1 MMLTITLKV
10 ILGFIALMIV
20 IRLMGK
26 KELSEVTP
34 FDIVFLLMLGG
45 ILEETLYDNKVQVWH
60 FLYAIILW
68 TVLSLMTNLAV
79 RKYDK
84 LRPFIKGE
92 PSILINKG
100 VLDIKEL
107 KKNKMETEQLLSLL
121 RQQGIFSIREVKYVI
136 LEPGGQISVMKQ
148 DSSDQVTTD
157 TLPRL
162 LIDEGQIVNRTLNQI
177 RKNEQWVIN
186 LLKKEGYEDIKKV
199 YYAEWSEGKGLY
211 VQCNE

>member
-10 ILGFIALMIV
+10 ILGFIALMLV

-68 TVLSLMTNLAV
+68 TVLSLITNLVV

-136 LEPGGQISVMKQ
+136 LEPGGQISVMKK
-148 DSSDQVTTD
+148 DSSDQITTD

-177 RKNEQWVIN
+177 IKNEQWVIN

>member
-1 MMLTITLKV
+1 MVLTITLKV
-10 ILGFIALMIV
+10 ILGFIALMLV

-68 TVLSLMTNLAV
+68 TVLSFITNLVV

-107 KKNKMETEQLLSLL
+107 KINKMETEQLLSLL

-136 LEPGGQISVMKQ
+136 LEPGGQISVMKK
-148 DSSDQVTTD
+148 DSSDQISTD

>member
-10 ILGFIALMIV
+10 TLGFIALMLV

-68 TVLSLMTNLAV
+68 TVLSLITNLVV

-136 LEPGGQISVMKQ
+136 LEPGGQISVMKR
-148 DSSDQVTTD
+148 DSSDQITTD

-162 LIDEGQIVNRTLNQI
+162 IIDEGQIVNRTLNQI

-186 LLKKEGYEDIKKV
+186 LLKKEGYEDIEKV

>member
-1 MMLTITLKV
+1 MVLTITLKV
-10 ILGFIALMIV
+10 ILGFIALMLV

-45 ILEETLYDNKVQVWH
+45 ILEETLYDNKVQVWY

-68 TVLSLMTNLAV
+68 TVLSFMTNLVV

-107 KKNKMETEQLLSLL
+107 KINKMETEQLLSLL

-136 LEPGGQISVMKQ
+136 LEPGGQISVMKK
-148 DSSDQVTTD
+148 DSSDQITTD

>member
-1 MMLTITLKV
+1 MLTITLKV
-10 ILGFIALMIV
+10 ILGFIALMLV

-68 TVLSLMTNLAV
+68 TVLSLITNLVV

-136 LEPGGQISVMKQ
+136 LEPGGQISVMKR
-148 DSSDQVTTD
+148 DSSDQITTD

-199 YYAEWSEGKGLY
+199 YYAEWSEVEGLY